1 MPQVPC
7 RVFAFLSAVEGNWRN
22 AIYVECGEQ
31 SCPHAGECGAVLFA
45 ADADGAPIL
54 LPAAVLRSC
63 GGQEVDK
70 FECMACLEKQAFV
83 AAYHQFIDW
92 HTESDGDCALRQ
104 LLKAQPLPLRKN
116 PPDFG
121 EK

>member
-31 SCPHAGECGAVLFA
+31 SCPHADECGAVLFA
-45 ADADGAPIL
+45 ADADGVPIL
-54 LPAAVLRSC
+54 LPAAVIRSC

-83 AAYHQFIDW
+83 AAYRRFIDW
-92 HTESDGDCALRQ
+92 HTESDGDCLLRQ
-104 LLKAQPLPLRKN
+104 LLKVQSLPLCKS
-116 PPDFG
+116 PPDSG
-121 EK
+121 GK

>member
-1 MPQVPC
+1 MPQIPC

-31 SCPHAGECGAVLFA
+31 NCPHANQCGSVLFT

-54 LPAAVLRSC
+54 LPAAAIRSC

-70 FECMACLEKQAFV
+70 LECMACLEKAAFV
-83 AAYHQFIDW
+83 AAYRQFIDW
-92 HTESDGDCALRQ
+92 HTVSDGDCTLRQ
-104 LLKAQPLPLRKN
+104 LLHTQPLPLCKN
-116 PPDFG
+116 PPGLG

>member
-22 AIYVECGEQ
+22 AIYVECGEHD
-31 SCPHAGECGAVLFA
+31 CPHAGECGAVLFA

-54 LPAAVLRSC
+54 LPVTAIRSC

-70 FECMACLEKQAFV
+70 LECMACLEKPAFV
-83 AAYHQFIDW
+83 AAYRQFIDW
-92 HTESDGDCALRQ
+92 HTDCDEDCALRQ
-104 LLKAQPLPLRKN
+104 LLNTQPLPLCKS
-116 PPDFG
+116 PPDSG
-121 EK
+121 GK

>member
-31 SCPHAGECGAVLFA
+31 NCPHANQCGAVLFT

-54 LPAAVLRSC
+54 LPAAVIRSC

-70 FECMACLEKQAFV
+70 LECMACLEKAAFV
-83 AAYHQFIDW
+83 AAYRQFIDW
-92 HTESDGDCALRQ
+92 HTDSDGGCTLRQ
-104 LLKAQPLPLRKN
+104 LLRTQPLPLCKN
-116 PPDFG
+116 PPGLG

>member
-31 SCPHAGECGAVLFA
+31 SYPHAGECGAVLFA
-45 ADADGAPIL
+45 ADADRAPVL
-54 LPAAVLRSC
+54 LPTAVIHSC

-70 FECMACLEKQAFV
+70 LECMACLEKQAFV
-83 AAYHQFIDW
+83 AAYRQFIDW
-92 HTESDGDCALRQ
+92 HTDSDGDCPLRQ
-104 LLKAQPLPLRKN
+104 LLGAQPLSLCKN

>member
-31 SCPHAGECGAVLFA
+31 NCPHVNQCGGVLFA

-54 LPAAVLRSC
+54 LPAAVIRSC

-70 FECMACLEKQAFV
+70 LECMACLERPAFV
-83 AAYHQFIDW
+83 AAYRQFIDW
-92 HTESDGDCALRQ
+92 HTDSDGDCTLRQ
-104 LLKAQPLPLRKN
+104 LLRTQPLPLCKN
-116 PPDFG
+116 PPGLG